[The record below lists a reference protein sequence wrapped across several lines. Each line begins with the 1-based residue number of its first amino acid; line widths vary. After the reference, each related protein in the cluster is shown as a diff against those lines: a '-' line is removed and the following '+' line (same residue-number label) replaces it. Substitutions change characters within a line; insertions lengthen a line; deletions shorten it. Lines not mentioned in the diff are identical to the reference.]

1 MSNAPF
7 VPIEDV
13 AKHFSVGVATVRAWV
28 RQGLIPAETYIK
40 IGNTYRFCIPMI
52 VAALTQGNYRREE
65 DLSESEQDD
74 GKIPVQLEL
83 DFNNPDEDA

>member
-1 MSNAPF
+1 MNTPF
-7 VPIEDV
+7 VPIEEV

-40 IGNTYRFCIPMI
+40 IGNTYRFCVPMI
-52 VAALTQGNYRREE
+52 VSALTASNHQREK
-65 DLSESEQDD
+65 DLQDSILDD
-74 GKIPVQLEL
+74 GKIAVQLEL

>member
-1 MSNAPF
+1 MMSAAF

-13 AKHFSVGVATVRAWV
+13 GKHFSVGVTTVRAWV
-28 RQGLIPAETYIK
+28 RQGMIPAHTYIK
-40 IGNTYRFCIPMI
+40 VGNTYRFNISLI
-52 VAALTQGNYRREE
+52 VAALTEANREK
-65 DLSESEQDD
+65 DLLESDMDD